1 MTSKKTIT
9 IKKKT
14 IPIIST
20 ITETITETIIT
31 NKEKGD
37 LYEKYIYYHLQNLT
51 TYKNV
56 WLWKNIPEYELL
68 KSQIMDD
75 WNTARLTRKRE
86 HIENRLPD
94 FGTDLLAL
102 ETDANGHDKYS
113 IIQCKNYNDSRT
125 LRAEDLGTFYFMMYR
140 YSKFVNGLVFHT
152 NDLSTNLLN
161 HNLTNDNI
169 KYLKVKF
176 EEGKYDL
183 GNLDDNIDDEENS
196 TVILKPHQYQIDA
209 YNALKGKTRGILQM
223 ACGTGKTLVSIML
236 AKDYKQNI
244 IIAPLKAYCEQ
255 NMMRF
260 ASQMSSD
267 YKMLII
273 DSDNDGRNIE
283 NIKEF
288 IKTNAKFCLFC
299 TYKSIDII
307 NEIKELKLID
317 DCYFIIDEF
326 HNISYKDVYG
336 EVEEKEED
344 EDFKENDDSNDET
357 FEDDEDFEE
366 EEESDKEDEN
376 GATEMYKLLHSDSR
390 IMFMSATPRLF
401 ENDDFNYY
409 EYDED
414 DKGARGAEALVF
426 GEIDYTYSMSDAIEQ
441 KRVADYRIIVPTLSI
456 SKYEGIEKI
465 YKECNLKDYDKEL
478 VVKTRYIIKGCMEL
492 GNRKCIIYLQ
502 SQAECKEMT
511 EIINEQCKN
520 YFAIKNYCT
529 YIISS
534 DLKAERAYKLKK
546 FANFEDYSFI
556 CSVDILNECID
567 IPKCDSIFIAYPSKS
582 KIRNIQRLCRANRKD
597 AENVDKIATIFLWA
611 EEYKTDLVDFMVH
624 IKEFDPKLSFSKVKR
639 LNVSS
644 ENKSLMMPDVEVK
657 ENKNLEDIVVGFK
670 VAGNWMEKLEMVKK
684 YIDENGKRPPF
695 KFEKNKFIK
704 ILGKWLSHQITNFNQ
719 NLKNMKDEKIYK
731 IFSEFINDE
740 KYKKYFINMEE
751 HFNINLNKLKIYIN
765 KNNKLPSTESKIK
778 DVKYLG
784 RWVSS
789 QKKNY
794 KKNMQNMKVEN
805 IYKKWNEFINDEK
818 YKIYFQSQ
826 EENFNMNLKN
836 FKKNID
842 ENNKRPTEYNKDI
855 NIIILARWINTQIAN
870 YNKKQNNM
878 KDKNIYNKWTEF
890 INDEKYKKY
899 FQSNYED
906 FIINLNKLK
915 KYIDENNIKPSQFG
929 SNSLIKNL
937 SQWCCK
943 QKNNYKNKTKN
954 MKDEKIYNKW
964 TEFITNE
971 KYKKYFED
979 VTMEELFDIHFKKV
993 KDYIDK
999 NNEKPKN
1006 YDKNKDIQF
1015 LGAWINTQRNNYLNK
1030 KQNMKDKNVYNKW
1043 SEFINDEKYKKY
1055 FILPTIEENFN
1066 SNLNKVKK
1074 YIDDNNKRPSSE
1086 SKIKD
1091 IKYLGKWISDQ
1102 NINYKKK
1109 KFNMKYINIYNKWTE
1124 FINDEKYKTYFNN

>member
-20 ITETITETIIT
+20 ITETITT

-37 LYEKYIYYHLQNLT
+37 LYEKYIYYNLQNLC

-102 ETDANGHDKYS
+102 ETDINGTDKYS
-113 IIQCKNYNDSRT
+113 IIQCKKYNDSRT

-317 DCYFIIDEF
+317 DCYVIIDEF
-326 HNISYKDVYG
+326 HNICYKDVYG
-336 EVEEKEED
+336 EVEEE
-344 EDFKENDDSNDET
+344 
-357 FEDDEDFEE
+357 DEDFEE
-366 EEESDKEDEN
+366 DEEIVEEYEDFESDDDSIEN
-376 GATEMYKLLHSDSR
+376 KGARGAEALATEALVSDMYKLLHSDAR

-534 DLKAERAYKLKK
+534 DLKAERAFKLKK

-624 IKEFDPKLSFSKVKR
+624 IKEFDSKFSFSKVKR

-657 ENKNLEDIVVGFK
+657 ESKDLENIVIGFK
-670 VAGNWMEKLEMVKK
+670 VAGNWMEKYNELDKFIEDNKRLPNKKK
-684 YIDENGKRPPF
+684 YDIKEYNISKWCKLQKR
-695 KFEKNKFIK
+695 
-704 ILGKWLSHQITNFNQ
+704 
-719 NLKNMKDEKIYK
+719 
-731 IFSEFINDE
+731 
-740 KYKKYFINMEE
+740 
-751 HFNINLNKLKIYIN
+751 
-765 KNNKLPSTESKIK
+765 
-778 DVKYLG
+778 
-784 RWVSS
+784 
-789 QKKNY
+789 NY
-794 KKNMQNMKVEN
+794 
-805 IYKKWNEFINDEK
+805 
-818 YKIYFQSQ
+818 
-826 EENFNMNLKN
+826 N
-836 FKKNID
+836 FK
-842 ENNKRPTEYNKDI
+842 RG
-855 NIIILARWINTQIAN
+855 
-870 YNKKQNNM
+870 
-878 KDKNIYNKWTEF
+878 F
-890 INDEKYKKY
+890 
-899 FQSNYED
+899 
-906 FIINLNKLK
+906 
-915 KYIDENNIKPSQFG
+915 
-929 SNSLIKNL
+929 
-937 SQWCCK
+937 
-943 QKNNYKNKTKN
+943 
-954 MKDEKIYNKW
+954 
-964 TEFITNE
+964 
-971 KYKKYFED
+971 
-979 VTMEELFDIHFKKV
+979 
-993 KDYIDK
+993 
-999 NNEKPKN
+999 
-1006 YDKNKDIQF
+1006 
-1015 LGAWINTQRNNYLNK
+1015 
-1030 KQNMKDKNVYNKW
+1030 VYNKFKIEW
-1043 SEFINDEKYKKY
+1043 EILKNKYNDLMTITYDENRIDKWNKMYLESIEFLKTKGYK
-1055 FILPTIEENFN
+1055 
-1066 SNLNKVKK
+1066 
-1074 YIDDNNKRPSSE
+1074 PSSE
-1086 SKIKD
+1086 SKDLNENNLGVWIQVQTQNFKNKKNCLTNNELYDKWQILLETFPKIKIDSNNFWFNMLKFLDNFITENKKLPRIKSNDNFERVLNRWMDCNKKHYKLKQFTMKNKNSKYYKEWTNLKNKHYDLLLSTEEKWYDNYNLLIDKFLSKNIKPLKSKKDNIETKIAGWIRSQFNNIRLNKESMTYPDRRKLWDELIVKYKHLMMTQEEECINNIKRLMKFID
-1091 IKYLGKWISDQ
+1091 INKKTPNKHCKNNKDELFLGRFLGSIKINIKNKKGTIFNENVKDTFELLK
-1102 NINYKKK
+1102 INYKE
-1109 KFNMKYINIYNKWTE
+1109 YIKL
-1124 FINDEKYKTYFNN
+1124 

>member
-14 IPIIST
+14 IPIIS
-20 ITETITETIIT
+20 TITETIIT

-37 LYEKYIYYHLQNLT
+37 LYEKYIYYHLQNLC

-102 ETDANGHDKYS
+102 ETDADGTDKYS

-152 NDLSTNLLN
+152 NDLSTNLIN
-161 HNLTNDNI
+161 HNLTNDNV
-169 KYLKVKF
+169 KYLKVKV

-236 AKDYKQNI
+236 AKDYNQNI

-255 NMMRF
+255 NMVRF
-260 ASQMSSD
+260 ASQISSD

-283 NIKEF
+283 NIKKF

-326 HNISYKDVYG
+326 HNISKQDLENPVRKY
-336 EVEEKEED
+336 E
-344 EDFKENDDSNDET
+344 ENDDSNDET
-357 FEDDEDFEE
+357 FEDDEDF
-366 EEESDKEDEN
+366 DEDEETVEDN
-376 GATEMYKLLHSDSR
+376 EEIDEEDDETIEDDKGATEMYKLLHSDAR

-401 ENDDFNYY
+401 END
-409 EYDED
+409 ED
-414 DKGARGAEALVF
+414 TEIDTDIF

-441 KRVADYRIIVPTLSI
+441 KIICDYRIIVPTLSI

-478 VVKTRYIIKGCMEL
+478 VVKSRYIINGSMHL

-534 DLKAERAYKLKK
+534 DLKAERAFKLKK

-597 AENVDKIATIFLWA
+597 ISKINKISNIFLWA
-611 EEYKTDLVDFMVH
+611 DEYKTDLVDFITH
-624 IKEFDPKLSFSKVKR
+624 IKEFDPKFTFNKINR
-639 LNVSS
+639 INVSN
-644 ENKSLMMPDVEVK
+644 ENKCLMVSDVESK
-657 ENKNLEDIVVGFK
+657 ENKDLENIVIGFK

-684 YIDENGKRPPF
+684 YIDENGKRPTHHS
-695 KFEKNKFIK
+695 KDKNFDIK
-704 ILGKWLSHQITNFNQ
+704 RLGKWLSCQITNYNQ
-719 NLKNMKDEKIYK
+719 KKYSIKNINIYNK
-731 IFSEFINDE
+731 FEEFINNE
-740 KYKKYFINMEE
+740 KYKKYFIILSVEE
-751 HFNINLNKLKIYIN
+751 NFNINLNKIKTYIDEN
-765 KNNKLPSTESKIK
+765 KKRPSNRDVNKDIKYIGSWLST
-778 DVKYLG
+778 
-784 RWVSS
+784 
-789 QKKNY
+789 QNTNY
-794 KKNMQNMKVEN
+794 KKKELIMKYEY
-805 IYKKWNEFINDEK
+805 IYNKWSEFINDKK
-818 YKIYFQSQ
+818 YKQYFILPTM
-826 EENFNMNLKN
+826 EENFNINLEKV
-836 FKKNID
+836 KKYID
-842 ENNKRPTEYNKDI
+842 
-855 NIIILARWINTQIAN
+855 
-870 YNKKQNNM
+870 YNKKKPSSYSKDKNINFLGEWISSQKTSYNNKEFNM
-878 KDKNIYNKWTEF
+878 KDENIYNKWTEF
-890 INDEKYKKY
+890 INDDKYKEY
-899 FQSNYED
+899 FQSQYED
-906 FIINLNKLK
+906 FIINLNEVK
-915 KYIDENNIKPSQFG
+915 K
-929 SNSLIKNL
+929 
-937 SQWCCK
+937 
-943 QKNNYKNKTKN
+943 
-954 MKDEKIYNKW
+954 
-964 TEFITNE
+964 
-971 KYKKYFED
+971 
-979 VTMEELFDIHFKKV
+979 
-993 KDYIDK
+993 YIDK
-999 NNEKPKN
+999 NNKIPN
-1006 YDKNKDIQF
+1006 S
-1015 LGAWINTQRNNYLNK
+1015 T
-1030 KQNMKDKNVYNKW
+1030 
-1043 SEFINDEKYKKY
+1043 
-1055 FILPTIEENFN
+1055 NFN
-1066 SNLNKVKK
+1066 
-1074 YIDDNNKRPSSE
+1074 
-1086 SKIKD
+1086 KD
-1091 IKYLGKWISDQ
+1091 IKYLGRWISKQ
-1102 NINYKKK
+1102 KSKYNSKI
-1109 KFNMKYINIYNKWTE
+1109 FNMKNENIYNKWTE
-1124 FINDEKYKTYFNN
+1124 FINDEKYKTYFNK